1 MSSSSDL
8 PVLVIFCKRPLPGQ
22 GKQRIAATLG
32 KAVAYEIACALLQ
45 CALEDA
51 EAWPGRVVLSPVAEE
66 DREWAA
72 GLLKRA
78 CLVLPQCDGNLGE
91 RLNFVD
97 RQLRDAG
104 HRRLLFIGTDAPEHT
119 PELYQAL
126 IELLIS
132 DDVALSPAADGG
144 VTAMGNTC
152 PWPELAGLPWS
163 TETLG
168 QSLADLCTAAGFQV
182 AFSQP
187 GYDVD
192 NQSDLIRL
200 RSSLQ
205 HDLRSARQELLHKIN
220 SINI

>member
-1 MSSSSDL
+1 MSSSTDL

-32 KAVAYEIACALLQ
+32 KDVAYEIASALLQ

-51 EAWPGRVVLSPVAEE
+51 RAWPGNVVLSPSGEA

-72 GLLKRA
+72 GLLERD
-78 CLVLPQCDGNLGE
+78 CLVVPQCDGNLGQK
-91 RLNFVD
+91 LNFVD
-97 RQLRDAG
+97 DKVREMG

-119 PELYQAL
+119 AEHYQVL
-126 IELLIS
+126 TELLMT
-132 DDVALSPAADGG
+132 DQVALRPAEDGG
-144 VTAMGNTC
+144 VTAMGSVEC
-152 PWPELAGLPWS
+152 WPDLSGLPWS
-163 TETLG
+163 TEALG
-168 QSLADLCTAAGFQV
+168 DSLADLCRSSGFQV

-200 RSSLQ
+200 RTTLQ
-205 HDLRSARQELLHKIN
+205 HDLRPARQELLHKIN
-220 SINI
+220 SITV